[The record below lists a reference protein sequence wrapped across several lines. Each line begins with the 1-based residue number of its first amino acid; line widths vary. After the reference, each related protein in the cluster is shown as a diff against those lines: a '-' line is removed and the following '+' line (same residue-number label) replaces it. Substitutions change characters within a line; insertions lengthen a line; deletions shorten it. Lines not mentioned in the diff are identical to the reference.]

1 VDLYPA
7 IDIRHGRVVRLSQGE
22 ATRQTVYGDDPVAV
36 AERFAEL
43 GAEWIHVV
51 DLDRAFGDGE
61 NLALVRRIVARAGWR
76 VKVQLGGGLRSAEL
90 VRAGLEQGASRV
102 VVGTA
107 AALDPALVPAVLAA
121 EGAERIA
128 VGVDARDGQVAV
140 RGWTETSSLT
150 AEALARRVSAD
161 GARIIIY
168 TDVARDGMLAGPDLD
183 GARRLQQGGAS
194 VIASGG
200 VAGIAD
206 IRAARDA
213 GLAGVIVGRALYDGR
228 FGLLEALEAAAA
240 VPPVR

>member
-22 ATRQTVYGDDPVAV
+22 ATRQTVYGDDPIAV
-36 AERFAEL
+36 AERFAEQ

-76 VKVQLGGGLRSAEL
+76 VKIQLGGGLRSPEL
-90 VRAGLEQGASRV
+90 VKAGLEQGVSRV

-107 AALDPALVPAVLAA
+107 AALDPSLVPAVLAA
-121 EGAERIA
+121 EGTERVA
-128 VGVDARDGQVAV
+128 VGIDARDGQVAV
-140 RGWTETSSLT
+140 RGWTETSTLT
-150 AEALARRVSAD
+150 AEALARRVTAD
-161 GARIIIY
+161 GARTIIY
-168 TDVARDGMLAGPDLD
+168 TDVARDGMLGGPDLD
-183 GARRLQQGGAS
+183 GARRLQQGRAA

-200 VAGIAD
+200 VAGVAD

-213 GLAGVIVGRALYDGR
+213 GLAGVIVGRALYEGR
-228 FGLLEALEAAAA
+228 FGLVEALEAAAA